1 MPGSPHS
8 SCSISSSMNKGPLSV
23 DEALAQL
30 LAGAKPVGEIEDL
43 PTLEATNRVLAR
55 AQRSTMDVPP
65 MDNSAMDGYA
75 VRTADV
81 KTGSKLRVA
90 QKIMAG
96 GVGKPL
102 EPGTAA
108 RIFTGAP
115 IPPGADAVVM
125 QEDTSAEGESVSL
138 KKIPKPAQWG
148 RYVGSDVRKG

>member
-1 MPGSPHS
+1 MSDGL
-8 SCSISSSMNKGPLSV
+8 LSV

-30 LAGAKPVGEIEDL
+30 LAGARPVTEADEV
-43 PTLEATNRVLAR
+43 PTLEATKRVLAR

-75 VRTADV
+75 VRIFD
-81 KTGSKLRVA
+81 GPKLKVA

-96 GVGKPL
+96 SVGKAL
-102 EPGTAA
+102 APGTAA

-125 QEDTSAEGESVSL
+125 QEHVTVENDVVVL
-138 KKIPKPAQWG
+138 KARP
-148 RYVGSDVRKG
+148 

>member
-1 MPGSPHS
+1 
-8 SCSISSSMNKGPLSV
+8 MNKGLLSV

-30 LAGAKPVGEIEDL
+30 LAGAKPVAEIEEV
-43 PTLEATNRVLAR
+43 PTLEATGRVLGR
-55 AQRSTMDVPP
+55 AQRSAMDVPP

-75 VRTADV
+75 VRAAEAS
-81 KTGSKLRVA
+81 GKLKVT

-96 GVGKPL
+96 SVGEPL

-125 QEDTSAEGESVSL
+125 QEHTVVDGDFVVL
-138 KKIPKPAQWG
+138 KTKPKPGDWV
-148 RYVGSDVRKG
+148 RYVGSDVRKGGEILPAGRRLAP

>member
-1 MPGSPHS
+1 
-8 SCSISSSMNKGPLSV
+8 MNQGLLSV
-23 DEALAQL
+23 DDALQL
-30 LAGAKPVGEIEDL
+30 LLSKARAVVDIEEV

-75 VRTADV
+75 VRTRD
-81 KTGSKLRVA
+81 GGRLRVA

-96 GVGKPL
+96 SVGKPL

-125 QEDTSAEGESVSL
+125 QEHTTVDGDSVVL
-138 KKIPKPAQWG
+138 NKRPTPAQWI
-148 RYVGSDVRKG
+148 RRSASDIAKGSEILPAGKRLLP

>member
-1 MPGSPHS
+1 
-8 SCSISSSMNKGPLSV
+8 MNKGLLSV
-23 DEALAQL
+23 DEALQQL
-30 LAGAKPVGEIEDL
+30 LASAKPVAEIEEV
-43 PTLEATNRVLAR
+43 PTLEATKRVLAR

-75 VRTADV
+75 IRTADASSRL
-81 KTGSKLRVA
+81 KIA

-96 GVGKPL
+96 SVGKAL

-125 QEDTSAEGESVSL
+125 QEHAEADKDFVVVRKTPAKGEWIRL
-138 KKIPKPAQWG
+138 A
-148 RYVGSDVRKG
+148 GSDVKKEIGRAHV